1 MDMAGVVAAAD
12 SPYAIIAIALIG
24 LYALGWRWGGKML
37 DQMTRNTRLTEE
49 AKTVAVEAKQKVAKV
64 QESIVT
70 NHGSKNL
77 GDAVDRLTTW
87 LLEHI
92 EDSKHGH
99 EQLRTLQQVVVASAI
114 ETDQVRAD
122 FTERLVG
129 IDDILEA
136 VQHRLALIEQ
146 KKNDS
151 PETT

>member
-12 SPYAIIAIALIG
+12 SPYSIIAIALIG

-37 DQMTRNTRLTEE
+37 DKMDRNTRLTEE
-49 AKTVAVEAKQKVAKV
+49 AKSVAVEAKDKAKKI

-92 EDSKHGH
+92 EDSKEGR
-99 EQLRTLQQVVVASAI
+99 EQLSTLQQVAVATAL
-114 ETDQVRAD
+114 ETGQVRQD
-122 FTERLVG
+122 FTDRLVG
-129 IDDILEA
+129 IDDVLEGLT
-136 VQHRLALIEQ
+136 HRLALIEQ
-146 KKNDS
+146 RKN
-151 PETT
+151 PTE